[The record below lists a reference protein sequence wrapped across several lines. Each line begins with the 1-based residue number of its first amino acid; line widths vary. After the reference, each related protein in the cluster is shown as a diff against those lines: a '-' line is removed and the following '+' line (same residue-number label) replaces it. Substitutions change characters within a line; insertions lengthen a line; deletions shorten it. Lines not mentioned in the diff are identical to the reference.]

1 MQEYADG
8 QEKENNPFSQN
19 FLDRERKNSLLPL
32 AGGSR
37 QTNWRNQILVGQS
50 SKERVLVVHSSGL
63 DGDCNKTSSNIRFQ
77 WLSYPPYDT
86 AAERSTRFLTQE
98 VRLIN

>member
-8 QEKENNPFSQN
+8 QEKENNPSSQN
-19 FLDRERKNSLLPL
+19 LLDRERKDSLLSL

-63 DGDCNKTSSNIRFQ
+63 DGDCNKASSSIRLQ